1 MSNPNSVT
9 VSQVSEVTTVEITTQ
24 GPQGPA
30 ISGVNFD
37 ITGKVNDAVL
47 YYHAAS
53 DTIKAD
59 STTTN
64 LTLVDGGNFYWQIQ
78 LELKD
83 LLDRVTLLLLKMLR

>member
-1 MSNPNSVT
+1 MTSVNITTTKNTVT
-9 VSQVSEVTTVEITTQ
+9 VNGETSVVTVATQ

-37 ITGKVNDAVL
+37 ISGKVDDAVL

-59 STTTN
+59 NTTTK
-64 LTLVDGGNFYWQIQ
+64 LSLVDVGNF
-78 LELKD
+78 
-83 LLDRVTLLLLKMLR
+83 

>member
-1 MSNPNSVT
+1 MTSVNITTTKNTVT
-9 VSQVSEVTTVEITTQ
+9 VNEGDTTIVTVATQ

-37 ITGKVNDAVL
+37 ISGKVNDAVL

-59 STTTN
+59 NTTTK
-64 LTLVDGGNFYWQIQ
+64 LTLVDGGNF
-78 LELKD
+78 
-83 LLDRVTLLLLKMLR
+83 

>member
-1 MSNPNSVT
+1 MTSVNITTTKNTVT
-9 VSQVSEVTTVEITTQ
+9 VNEGNTTVVTVATQ

-37 ITGKVNDAVL
+37 ISGKVDNAVL

-59 STTTN
+59 NTTTK
-64 LTLVDGGNFYWQIQ
+64 LSLVDGGNF
-78 LELKD
+78 
-83 LLDRVTLLLLKMLR
+83 